1 MGPISYTPSTNGR
14 CIIGFPTSFTW
25 GYPIDVHLKAAMGHL
40 LSLSP
45 NRHQDPGPSKSK
57 LTSDVSHR
65 QVGKTNERTN
75 KQTDTQKKQIYIPST
90 SSSLVKSNDYVQNWG
105 DKSNNDDFLCCLIG
119 VYVGGYFF
127 IAWIALIPS
136 WCIYIYTCLHIKLY
150 ICVCECVCNYI
161 YIMYLHV
168 YIHIYIL

>member
-75 KQTDTQKKQIYIPST
+75 KQTNKKTNIHTFNEQLTSEIKRLCPKLGGQKQQRWL
-90 SSSLVKSNDYVQNWG
+90 SLLFDWG
-105 DKSNNDDFLCCLIG
+105 
-119 VYVGGYFF
+119 VRWRVFF
-127 IAWIALIPS
+127 HCMDCTYS
-136 WCIYIYTCLHIKLY
+136 FMMYIYIYMSTHKTIY
-150 ICVCECVCNYI
+150 MCVWVCVQLYI
-161 YIMYLHV
+161 YI
-168 YIHIYIL
+168 

>member
-1 MGPISYTPSTNGR
+1 MGISYWCALEGCNG
-14 CIIGFPTSFTW
+14 SFAQPVPKQSWLT
-25 GYPIDVHLKAAMGHL
+25 
-40 LSLSP
+40 
-45 NRHQDPGPSKSK
+45 HQDPGPSKSK

-75 KQTDTQKKQIYIPST
+75 KQTDKQKKQIYIPST

-136 WCIYIYTCLHIKLY
+136 WCVYIYIQIHVYRKK
-150 ICVCECVCNYI
+150 NYI
-161 YIMYLHV
+161 YIYMCV
-168 YIHIYIL
+168 WVCATIYI